1 MNDVAIKVNNV
12 TKVYHLFDKPS
23 DRIKE
28 LFHPLKKSYHH
39 DFYALKNVSFEVKKG
54 ETIGIIGKNGAG
66 KSTILKVITG
76 VITPTEGSVEVN
88 GRIASLLE
96 LGTGFNPELTGIENI
111 YFNGTFM
118 GFSRE
123 EMDKKIDAILAFAD
137 IGEYIYQPVKMYSS
151 GMFARLAFSV
161 AINVD
166 PEILIVDEALSV
178 GDAKFQLKCTKKMQA
193 IQKAGT
199 TILYVSHDTYSVR
212 TLCSYAVWL
221 KDGEVE
227 EQGLATHVINQY
239 MSYLDSGNANAESSN
254 GYDLTHP
261 DVNIKLLSE
270 NRISINCLSNI
281 SVKFCVENTSSETME
296 ITYVFNLYTL
306 RDGTYLCGA
315 TTLMDMKKTDFIKAY
330 ESKEIELDFKSINL
344 LSGVYK
350 LRLAVNDMTGIG
362 IYCELNEAV
371 IITISD
377 NHEAEGMMTID
388 REWKIINEDTKL

>member
-1 MNDVAIKVNNV
+1 MNEQIAIKVENV
-12 TKVYHLFDKPS
+12 TKVYHLYNKPK
-23 DRIKE
+23 DRVKE
-28 LFHPLKKSYHH
+28 LFHPFRKNYHH
-39 DFYALKNVSFEVKKG
+39 DFYALKDVSFEVKRG
-54 ETIGIIGKNGAG
+54 ETVGIIGKNGAG

-76 VITPTEGSVEVN
+76 VITPTGGSVEVN

-96 LGTGFNPELTGIENI
+96 LGTGFNPELTGMENI

-123 EMDKKIDAILAFAD
+123 EMSQKIDAILDFAD
-137 IGEYIYQPVKMYSS
+137 IGEYIDQPVKMYSS

-161 AINVD
+161 AINVE

-178 GDAKFQLKCTKKMQA
+178 GDARFQLKCTKKMQA

-212 TLCSYAVWL
+212 TLCSYAIWL
-221 KDGEVE
+221 KDGKVA
-227 EQGLATHVINQY
+227 EQGLATHVINEY
-239 MSYLDSGNANAESSN
+239 MSYLDNGETCTENSN

-261 DVNIKLLSE
+261 DVNISLLSE
-270 NRISINCLSNI
+270 KRISIGCLD
-281 SVKFCVENTSSETME
+281 NTSIKFLINNTSDNTME
-296 ITYVFNLYTL
+296 VTYVFNLYTL

-315 TTLMDMKKTDFIKAY
+315 TTLMDMKKTDVIKAH
-330 ESKEIELDFKSINL
+330 ENKEIELNLKKINL

-377 NHEAEGMMTID
+377 DHEAEGIITIE
-388 REWKIINEDTKL
+388 REWKITNE